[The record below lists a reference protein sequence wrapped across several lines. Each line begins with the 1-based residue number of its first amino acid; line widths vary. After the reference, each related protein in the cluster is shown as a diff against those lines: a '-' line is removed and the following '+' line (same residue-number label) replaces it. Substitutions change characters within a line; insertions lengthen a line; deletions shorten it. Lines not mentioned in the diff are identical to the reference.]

1 MTAAA
6 GSNVTLIGMPGSGK
20 STIGVVLAKRMNLQF
35 VDTDLII
42 QTTQQRTL
50 QQIMDADGFDK
61 FCQIEESAVLT
72 LDVEKH
78 VIATG
83 GSVCYG
89 PDGMAHLKSLGKVVF
104 LKTSLQTLEK
114 RLSNMATRGIAL
126 KPGQTLEG
134 LFHERNALYTQYA
147 DLTIDC
153 DGLNVERISEQI
165 EAGLAPPST

>member
-1 MTAAA
+1 MTTHS

-20 STIGVVLAKRMNLQF
+20 STIGVVLAKRINLQF

-50 QQIMDADGFDK
+50 QQIMDSEGFDE
-61 FCQIEESAVLT
+61 FCRIEEEAVLT
-72 LDVEKH
+72 LDVDHH

-83 GSVCYG
+83 CSVCYG
-89 PDGMAHLKSLGKVVF
+89 SLAMVHLKRLGKIVF
-104 LKTSLQTLEK
+104 LRTSLATLQQ

-126 KPGQTLEG
+126 KPGQCLED
-134 LFHERNALYTQYA
+134 LFHERNALYEHYA
-147 DLTIDC
+147 DLTVDC

-165 EAGLAPPST
+165 EASLTHR